1 MVKRYTG
8 RVMFEIVDCES
19 TAGFVT
25 YDDYKKL
32 AEENERLRAEIA
44 ALRSVVKD
52 RIVGLPIFVS
62 RYEYGVR
69 DGHVIAQRLI
79 DAVPK
84 TEETK

>member
-1 MVKRYTG
+1 MVKRYTC

-32 AEENERLRAEIA
+32 AAENARLREEIT
-44 ALRSVVKD
+44 ALRSVVTARIKD
-52 RIVGLPIFVS
+52 ARLSEDYYGL
-62 RYEYGVR
+62 
-69 DGHVIAQRLI
+69 DGLRIAQDLI
-79 DAVPK
+79 NNVPK